1 MLISNKYL
9 IKVFFGIYY
18 LKIDLFFVVEALSG
32 NWGILLILL
41 LRFISIII
49 PVLPGTYCL
58 LISGYLFGLVNGLL
72 ISFIA
77 DLVACSISFS
87 LSKKYG
93 RKILKRLMSK
103 KYLNKFENLSKNYL
117 EKNFFLLT
125 GFLMTG
131 WFDFVS
137 YGIGL
142 TKLRRRKFL
151 LALILSVLLS
161 NLPFVATGN
170 GFRVLKNQNF
180 NIKGILD
187 GNVPSLEKE
196 YLILFIVSVILIF
209 SIGII
214 GAVIDKKYIQSV
226 PIIKNIEDK

>member
-1 MLISNKYL
+1 MI
-9 IKVFFGIYY
+9 
-18 LKIDLFFVVEALSG
+18 EALSG

-41 LRFISIII
+41 LRLVSIII

-93 RKILKRLMSK
+93 RKILKREMSK

-137 YGIGL
+137 YGVGL
-142 TKLRRRKFL
+142 TKLRWRKFL
-151 LALILSVLLS
+151 LALIVSVLLS
-161 NLPFVATGN
+161 DLPFVATGN

-226 PIIKNIEDK
+226 PIIKNIDEK